1 MWQLHAVTAH
11 SSLTVIFELVVV
23 GLTSVILI
31 VLGTVNLQ
39 VRGLFVPISLRS
51 LLGIVAAYV
60 LGTVWSS
67 YSYFSTWFF
76 GIYKTT
82 HRIFPSMLSVDL
94 EKEQK
99 TLNMLNDYI
108 IIIQSPLTPVQCYK
122 PPLSIVLQALYQI

>member
-39 VRGLFVPISLRS
+39 LRGLFVPISLRS

-82 HRIFPSMLSVDL
+82 HRIFPSILSVDL

-99 TLNMLNDYI
+99 TLNILNDYI
-108 IIIQSPLTPVQCYK
+108 IIIQSPLTPVKCYR

>member
-51 LLGIVAAYV
+51 LGIVAAYV

-82 HRIFPSMLSVDL
+82 HRIFPSILSVDL
-94 EKEQK
+94 QKEQK

-108 IIIQSPLTPVQCYK
+108 IIIQSPLTHVQFYK
-122 PPLSIVLQALYQI
+122 PPLSIVLQALYKI

>member
-1 MWQLHAVTAH
+1 M
-11 SSLTVIFELVVV
+11 VVG

-39 VRGLFVPISLRS
+39 VGGLFVPVSLRS
-51 LLGIVAAYV
+51 LLGIVADYV

-82 HRIFPSMLSVDL
+82 HRIFPSILSVDL

-108 IIIQSPLTPVQCYK
+108 IIIQSPLTPVQCYE